1 MYGLDL
7 TFRQRDLPDKKKEK
21 PRLRFRTDPSQALSS
36 QGQIARSK
44 EFPRDESSGTYC
56 YASIV

>member
-21 PRLRFRTDPSQALSS
+21 PRLRFRHKHSAARGKSRVQKSS
-36 QGQIARSK
+36 RAMKAVVPTAMRL
-44 EFPRDESSGTYC
+44 
-56 YASIV
+56 